1 MKKIRKF
8 AIFLLLPLHLF
19 MIFGMRGMGGSV
31 MTAVIVFTLLA
42 DAALSFLQMELLTS
56 KRNSIGLYVSEFCPY
71 LVEKVLIGVIEFG
84 IFKLTGGA
92 SHNILSES
100 WGKLKKISGTK
111 LSPAC
116 RRRTTRFTVSCPASC
131 GERQGRRR
139 IYRKHRTPCF
149 AEGIPGKRSAP
160 PWNDVSR

>member
-1 MKKIRKF
+1 MKKLRKF

-71 LVEKVLIGVIEFG
+71 LVEKVLLGVIEFG

-100 WGKLKKISGTK
+100 WGKGLFFEVSLITMALVAVVTFVTG
-111 LSPAC
+111 AA
-116 RRRTTRFTVSCPASC
+116 RTMMYHD
-131 GERQGRRR
+131 E
-139 IYRKHRTPCF
+139 
-149 AEGIPGKRSAP
+149 KR
-160 PWNDVSR
+160 